1 MRIDSVNNNMNNA
14 NGVRMGMQTQMTQGM
29 DSYSK
34 NIQNQIQTKQQEL
47 QKLSEN
53 EDMSLEDKMK
63 KRQEIQQEIS
73 DLNMQLRQHQIEQRR
88 EQQQS
93 KGQSC
98 DDMLGGKQKAQKKSQ
113 NGHECNSP
121 KVSLLSQA
129 SMTALISADSSIKQA
144 KVQGSVATQMEGRAN
159 VLKAEIKQSGS
170 TEAKEAELADL
181 EQKAANATAS
191 QMNTLAEA
199 NKTVSEAAT
208 VEHTEKKDSDAN
220 QAQAESK
227 TEKAADSGTKGEK
240 AQDGISGADAQAG
253 TAGNVQ
259 QDNGAQAQ
267 DIQPAE
273 TVSSE
278 TPAAQTAV
286 YSHVDVRL

>member
-14 NGVRMGMQTQMTQGM
+14 NGVCMGMQTRMTQGM

-73 DLNMQLRQHQIEQRR
+73 DLNIQLRQHQIEQRR
-88 EQQQS
+88 EQQ
-93 KGQSC
+93 
-98 DDMLGGKQKAQKKSQ
+98 AQKKSQ
-113 NGHECNSP
+113 NGHERNSP

-129 SMTALISADSSIKQA
+129 SMTALISADSSMKQA
-144 KVQGSVATQMEGRAN
+144 KVQGSVATRMQGRAN
-159 VLKAEIKQSGS
+159 VLKAEMKQGGS

-199 NKTVSEAAT
+199 NKAASEAAIAERT
-208 VEHTEKKDSDAN
+208 DKKDSDTN
-220 QAQAESK
+220 EDQAQ
-227 TEKAADSGTKGEK
+227 
-240 AQDGISGADAQAG
+240 
-253 TAGNVQ
+253 N
-259 QDNGAQAQ
+259 
-267 DIQPAE
+267 IQPAE
-273 TVSSE
+273 TAALE
-278 TPAAQTAV
+278 APAAQAAV
-286 YSHVDVRL
+286 YTHVDVLL

>member
-14 NGVRMGMQTQMTQGM
+14 NSVRMGMQTRMTQGM

-34 NIQNQIQTKQQEL
+34 NIQNQIQAKQQEL
-47 QKLSEN
+47 QKLSES

-73 DLNMQLRQHQIEQRR
+73 DLNIQLRQHQIEQRR
-88 EQQQS
+88 EQRQS
-93 KGQSC
+93 KGSSM
-98 DDMLGGKQKAQKKSQ
+98 DDMLGGKQQAQKKSQ
-113 NGHECNSP
+113 NGHEHNSP

-129 SMTALISADSSIKQA
+129 SMTALISADSSMKQA

-159 VLKAEIKQSGS
+159 VLKAEMKQSGS

-199 NKTVSEAAT
+199 NKAASEAAEAEST
-208 VEHTEKKDSDAN
+208 DKKDSDAN
-220 QAQAESK
+220 EAQAEGK
-227 TEKAADSGTKGEK
+227 TEKTADSAAEGET
-240 AQDGISGADAQAG
+240 AQDGISG
-253 TAGNVQ
+253 TAENVQ
-259 QDNGAQAQ
+259 QDNGAQTQ
-267 DIQPAE
+267 NIQPVE
-273 TVSSE
+273 TAAPES
-278 TPAAQTAV
+278 PAAQAAV
-286 YSHVDVRL
+286 YTHVDVRL

>member
-1 MRIDSVNNNMNNA
+1 MRIDSANNNMN
-14 NGVRMGMQTQMTQGM
+14 MGIQTRMTQGM

-34 NIQNQIQTKQQEL
+34 NIQNQIQAKQQEL

-53 EDMSLEDKMK
+53 GDMSLEDKMK

-93 KGQSC
+93 KGSSM
-98 DDMLGGKQKAQKKSQ
+98 DDMLGGKQQAQKKSQ
-113 NGHECNSP
+113 NGQSAG
-121 KVSLLSQA
+121 LSQA
-129 SMTALISADSSIKQA
+129 SMTALISADTSMKQA
-144 KVQGSVATQMEGRAN
+144 KVQGSVATQMQGRAN

-199 NKTVSEAAT
+199 NKAASEAAAA
-208 VEHTEKKDSDAN
+208 ERTEKKDSDAN
-220 QAQAESK
+220 ETQAEDR
-227 TEKAADSGTKGEK
+227 TEKTADSGAEEKK
-240 AQDGISGADAQAG
+240 AQDGISGADAQTG
-253 TAGNVQ
+253 NIENVQ

-267 DIQPAE
+267 NTQPAE
-273 TVSSE
+273 TAVPE
-278 TPAAQTAV
+278 TPAAQAAV
-286 YSHVDVRL
+286 YPHVDVRL